1 MNYEDK
7 QVVTKG
13 LQLVTMPWRTSF
25 QQKKIMA
32 LDSVE
37 RFACKLRQKKYWL
50 VAVMNFMG
58 ILFSPLGT
66 SFVAKALEP
75 SKHWGPQAPILAFR
89 VFRWKET
96 FSKMIFRKKSWNKLF
111 WNSLPLRKI
120 QVFYD
125 GAELLVMTYYILHLT
140 LNIFCS
146 KTAEALIDLELKT
159 SEIFAKVNRKTFCF

>member
-58 ILFSPLGT
+58 ILFSPLGELHLSQKPLSLRNIEAHRLRFWLFA
-66 SFVAKALEP
+66 SFVGK
-75 SKHWGPQAPILAFR
+75 KH
-89 VFRWKET
+89 
-96 FSKMIFRKKSWNKLF
+96 FSKMIFRKQSWFGRKNIKKIFTMLKFWFAPSRTKL
-111 WNSLPLRKI
+111 RTI
-120 QVFYD
+120 IVFKMVRSY
-125 GAELLVMTYYILHLT
+125 
-140 LNIFCS
+140 C
-146 KTAEALIDLELKT
+146 T
-159 SEIFAKVNRKTFCF
+159 SGMGEEPRGG